1 MIQLSN
7 HKKNSFSPGFTLIEM
22 AVVLVIVGII
32 ISIVATVL
40 PSLIRSSK
48 VKKARAIL
56 EEVDYAIQGYVTANG
71 RLPFADNGTTG
82 EEDSAT
88 PTYFGN
94 LPYVT
99 LGLSSGDDAWG
110 NRLKYGV
117 NKDLTTTNVGTLS
130 EVLKTACSDSP
141 INPDKLNVT
150 VNSAQSHMA
159 YVIVSGGLNDEDG
172 AGGLFDGLNQVNDAN
187 YDDPN
192 RIIESGAYDDL
203 MIAKACTVM
212 AGSQGFGLGGGS
224 GNGGNTD
231 NTSEICDNG
240 VDDDGDGHIDCD
252 DQDCY
257 NVSPCG
263 PGGSNVSITTASI
276 PSGYVNESYSAT
288 FNATGGTTPYEW
300 TLTDDGNFSNLFLH
314 TYLGQLSGTLD
325 QCPGTYTIGVR
336 VNDSDTE
343 NDPDPNPSNFTIQV
357 KSNLS
362 ISRTS
367 GSGVDIT
374 WNSVTQQETFQ
385 AGGGHLGDIQ
395 WSLDTGGATGFSVSS
410 TGSDTCTIKKN
421 GISSVGSYT
430 FTLTA
435 TDATCP
441 SNTAKI
447 ILSVSILST
456 AGGAPFTVNMSAQ
469 WHMDECSWD
478 GTSGEV
484 IDSGDN
490 GLDGTAKNGAD
501 TIGSGKICRAGYFD
515 GSNDYLDMGDIL
527 DDVFGTGSNSFSVAA
542 WINPSALSS
551 SQTNHSTQNCF
562 AAKASDSYNDNFEIG
577 VNTNGTVHV
586 YIDTLGKDKYAD
598 LGTAGSITIGVWN
611 FVVMSYDNG
620 SVAVTINDKK
630 YQDTST
636 WSGGGNLDSAA
647 GSLFTIGSSQHTDNY
662 FKGKIDE
669 VMVFSKALTEEEIT
683 SLYTTTHA
691 CTGSCY
697 TEPSAVYYMDESA
710 WNVGTAG
717 QVKDSSGN
725 GHNGTPYGNAEV
737 NTTDS
742 HIGYSG
748 EFSASNGY
756 IDISGLPVSTSSG
769 DQTTV
774 TFWMKW
780 LGGNSEMPIGW
791 TSYDLWLSGDHFG
804 FNTAQG
810 DIYGIDGAS
819 AKLADNW
826 HHVAAVFT
834 NSGTLLNSLFID
846 GVEQSLSTVQ
856 GSSHADRTVGANFR
870 VSGWLNNS
878 GYKFNG
884 LIDELRIYN
893 RGLSVSEVADDKAL
907 TH

>member
-1 MIQLSN
+1 MACKTDREEMIYLSKN
-7 HKKNSFSPGFTLIEM
+7 KKSSFSPGFTLIEM
-22 AVVLVIVGII
+22 AMVLVIVGII

-40 PSLIRSSK
+40 PSLIKSSK
-48 VKKARAIL
+48 IKKARSIL

-117 NKDLTTTNVGTLS
+117 NKDLTTTNAGTLG
-130 EVLKTACSDSP
+130 EALKTACSDSP
-141 INPDKLNVT
+141 INPDKLH
-150 VNSAQSHMA
+150 VNITGAQTHMA
-159 YVIVSGGLNDEDG
+159 CVVVSGGPKDEDS
-172 AGGLFDGLNQVNDAN
+172 AGGLFDGLNQVDDAS

-224 GNGGNTD
+224 GNGGNSNAT
-231 NTSEICDNG
+231 TEICDNG
-240 VDDDGDGHIDCD
+240 IDDDGDGHIDCD

-257 NVSPCG
+257 NIAPCG
-263 PGGSNVSITTASI
+263 PGGSKVSITTASI
-276 PSGYVNESYSAT
+276 PSGYVSGSYSVT

-300 TLTDDGNFSNLFLH
+300 TLSDNGNFSNLFLH

-325 QCPGTYTIGVR
+325 QCPGTYTVGVQ

-343 NDPDPNPSNFTIQV
+343 NDPDPNPSNFAVQV

-362 ISRTS
+362 VSRTS

-385 AGGGHLGDIQ
+385 ANGGHIGDIQ
-395 WSLDTGGATGFSVSS
+395 WTLDAGGATGFTVSS

-421 GISSVGSYT
+421 GLSPVGSYT

-435 TDATCP
+435 TDASCP
-441 SNTAKI
+441 SNFAKI
-447 ILSVSILST
+447 ILSVSILSN
-456 AGGAPFTVNMSAQ
+456 AGGAPYSANLSVE
-469 WHMDECSWD
+469 WHMDECSWN
-478 GTSGEV
+478 GTDEEV
-484 IDSGDN
+484 ADTGGN
-490 GLDGTAKNGAD
+490 GINGTTKNGAN
-501 TIGSGKICRAGYFD
+501 TLGSGKVCRSAFFSAANQGIEIPDNSLLDLTGGNWTVAFWYKMMEDSSGGWDQIFVKGNGSRRNYAMWLRPGSGNIHFRVDPGNQGLDSNGALITGVWYFITGIYD
-515 GSNDYLDMGDIL
+515 SGALKLYINGVLDK
-527 DDVFGTGSNSFSVAA
+527 SVAGISMNA
-542 WINPSALSS
+542 SS
-551 SQTNHSTQNCF
+551 G
-562 AAKASDSYNDNFEIG
+562 NDDPL
-577 VNTNGTVHV
+577 
-586 YIDTLGKDKYAD
+586 YLGKSASY
-598 LGTAGSITIGVWN
+598 STIK
-611 FVVMSYDNG
+611 S
-620 SVAVTINDKK
+620 
-630 YQDTST
+630 
-636 WSGGGNLDSAA
+636 
-647 GSLFTIGSSQHTDNY
+647 
-662 FKGKIDE
+662 KIDE
-669 VMVFSKALTEEEIT
+669 FMLFSKALTLSEIT
-683 SLYTTTHA
+683 DLYALTHG
-691 CTGSCY
+691 CSGTCY
-697 TEPSAVYYMDESA
+697 TGPSAVYYMDESS

-717 QVKDSSGN
+717 EVKDSSGN
-725 GHNGTPYGNAEV
+725 GYNGTPYGSAAI

-756 IDISGLPVSTSSG
+756 INISGLPVSTSSG

-780 LGGNSEMPIGW
+780 LGGNNQMPIGW
-791 TSYDLWLSGDHFG
+791 TSYDLWFSSDRFG

-810 DIYGIDGAS
+810 DIYGIAGAS
-819 AKLADNW
+819 SKLADDW
-826 HHVAAVFT
+826 HHIAAVFT
-834 NSGTLLNSLFID
+834 NRGTLQNSLFID

-856 GSSHADRTVGANFR
+856 GSSHADATVGSNFR
-870 VSGWLNNS
+870 ISGWLNNS
-878 GYKFNG
+878 SYKFNG

-893 RGLSVSEVADDKAL
+893 RGLSTSEVTDDKAL

>member
-1 MIQLSN
+1 MIPLSN
-7 HKKNSFSPGFTLIEM
+7 HKKASLSSGFTLIEM

-40 PSLIRSSK
+40 PSLIKSSK

-56 EEVDYAIQGYVTANG
+56 EEVDNAIQGYVAANG
-71 RLPFADNGTTG
+71 RLPFADNGITG

-117 NKDLTTTNVGTLS
+117 NKDLTTTNAGTLG
-130 EVLKTACSDSP
+130 EALKTACSDSP
-141 INPDKLNVT
+141 INPDKLH
-150 VNSAQSHMA
+150 VNINGAQSHMA
-159 YVIVSGGLNDEDG
+159 YVVVSGGPKDEDG
-172 AGGLFDGLNQVNDAN
+172 AGGLFDGLNQVDDAS

-203 MIAKACTVM
+203 MIAEACTVM
-212 AGSQGFGLGGGS
+212 AGSQGFGIGGGS
-224 GNGGNTD
+224 GSGQNPSS
-231 NTSEICDNG
+231 TSEICDNG

-276 PSGYVNESYSAT
+276 PSGYVNGSYSAS

-300 TLTDDGNFSNLFLH
+300 TLTDNGNFSNLFLH

-343 NDPDPNPSNFTIQV
+343 NDPDPNPSSFAIQV
-357 KSNLS
+357 KGNLS

-385 AGGGHLGDIQ
+385 AAGGHLGDIQ
-395 WSLDTGGATGFSVSS
+395 WSLDTGGATGFSLSS

-435 TDATCP
+435 ADASCP
-441 SNTAKI
+441 SNIAKL
-447 ILSVSILST
+447 ILSVSVLSN

-478 GTSGEV
+478 GTIGEV
-484 IDSGDN
+484 KDSGDN

-501 TIGSGKICRAGYFD
+501 TTGSGKICRAGYFD

-527 DDVFGTGSNSFSVAA
+527 NDVFGTGSNSFSVAA
-542 WINPSALSS
+542 WINPSSLGS
-551 SQTNHSTQNCF
+551 SQTNHRTQNCF

-577 VNTNGTVHV
+577 VNTTGTIHV

-620 SVAVTINDKK
+620 SVTVTINDKK

-636 WSGGGNLDSAA
+636 WSGGGSLDSAA
-647 GSLFTIGSSQHTDNY
+647 GSLFTIGSSQHSDNY

-691 CTGSCY
+691 CTGPCY
-697 TEPSAVYYMDESA
+697 TVPSAVYYMDENA
-710 WNVGTAG
+710 WSVGTSG

-725 GHNGTPYGNAEV
+725 GYNGTPYGNAAI

-756 IDISGLPVSTSSG
+756 IDISGLPVSTTSG

-791 TSYDLWLSGDHFG
+791 TTYDLWLSGDHFG

-819 AKLADNW
+819 AKLADSW

-834 NSGTLLNSLFID
+834 NNGTLLNSLFID

-856 GSSHADRTVGANFR
+856 GSSHGDRTVSANFR
-870 VSGWLNNS
+870 ISGWLNNS

-893 RGLSVSEVADDKAL
+893 RGLSASEVADDKVL